1 MENASHDSNSKKFLG
16 KNIFTNAFPL
26 SLANYMHR
34 ERDLSIPVVT
44 AYVEEE
50 IIKTRSRGWSTSHAT
65 RSRPL
70 RSDVARFVP
79 TSNPA
84 SVARPERVLPVHTS
98 ARSAG
103 PCGQVCGG
111 RTSLRHPWLP
121 PKTPAQCVYVQQVK
135 TPPEVSPG
143 PRLYLLASCT
153 QVVRDLCPNW
163 GPLRLQCSNA
173 DKQ

>member
-111 RTSLRHPWLP
+111 RTSLRQLWLP
-121 PKTPAQCVYVQQVK
+121 PKNSRTMCLCPASK
-135 TPPEVSPG
+135 DAARGKS
-143 PRLYLLASCT
+143 RAASLLAG
-153 QVVRDLCPNW
+153 VVYPSRKTSMP
-163 GPLRLQCSNA
+163 
-173 DKQ
+173 

>member
-121 PKTPAQCVYVQQVK
+121 PKNSRTMCLCPASK
-135 TPPEVSPG
+135 DAARGKS
-143 PRLYLLASCT
+143 RAASLLAG
-153 QVVRDLCPNW
+153 VVYPSRKTSMP
-163 GPLRLQCSNA
+163 
-173 DKQ
+173 